1 MRRYLNRWMGV
12 MLVAMVPALATP
24 ALAQT
29 CTVSITDMSFGPDVD
44 TLTGS
49 ATDTTAT
56 IAYNC
61 TGGSTERVLIC
72 VYLGEGSVPA
82 SGNRRMSDG
91 SNNLSYDLYSNTERS
106 VIWGSGGSGSP
117 PPPIIAQLAGGTD
130 SGQALIYGRM
140 FGGQSS
146 APPASY
152 ASMFS
157 GGDVNVL
164 YRVTQDSDCT
174 TPSGTQA
181 ASSSF
186 NVTATVAKEC
196 LVTTAPVSFGAHGV
210 LKSNVDA
217 EGTVNVR
224 CTPATDYSIRLDG
237 GDAAASPTARR
248 MSKGAATITYGL
260 YRNGARD
267 QPWGDTEGATVTGTG
282 NGTEQPHVV
291 YGRVP
296 PQTTPAPGLYA
307 DTVIVTVDYD

>member
-1 MRRYLNRWMGV
+1 
-12 MLVAMVPALATP
+12 MLVAMVLALAAP

-29 CTVSITDMSFGPDVD
+29 CTVSITNMSFGTDVD
-44 TLTGS
+44 TLTAS
-49 ATDTTAT
+49 PTDTTAT

-61 TGGSTERVLIC
+61 TGGGTERMLIC
-72 VYLGEGSVPA
+72 VYLGEGSVAA

-91 SNNLSYDLYSNTERS
+91 SNILSYELYSNPERS
-106 VIWGSGGSGSP
+106 VIWGSAGSGTP
-117 PPPIIAQLAGGTD
+117 PPPIVARLAGGTD
-130 SGQALIYGRM
+130 SGQALIYGRV

-152 ASMFS
+152 ASTFS

-164 YRVTQDSDCT
+164 YRETQDNDCT
-174 TPSGTQA
+174 TASGAQA

-186 NVTATVAKEC
+186 SVTATVAKEC
-196 LVTTAPVSFGAHGV
+196 RVTTAPVSFGAHGV

-217 EGTVNVR
+217 EGAINVR
-224 CTPATDYSIRLDG
+224 CTPNTNYAIRLDG
-237 GDAAASPTARR
+237 GGAAASPTERL
-248 MSKGAATITYGL
+248 MSKGAASIRYGL

-267 QPWGDTEGATVTGTG
+267 EPWGDTQGSMVTGTG

-296 PQTTPAPGLYA
+296 AQTTPAPGLYE